1 MINIQ
6 NIDDNK
12 CFKWFLIRHLHP
24 VDYHPAIVRHVD
36 KDFARELDF
45 KDERILVKI
54 RDIHKI
60 KKKEMY
66 RISVFGYEN
75 KDKYPIY
82 VSINI
87 FQRHV
92 DLSLIGEEY
101 ERHYVLIKD
110 FNTFMYNHTLSR
122 GRKHFVV
129 IVYKRLVQ
137 QKN

>member
-1 MINIQ
+1 MLTKILQEN
-6 NIDDNK
+6 
-12 CFKWFLIRHLHP
+12 LILKTKEFSSKLE
-24 VDYHPAIVRHVD
+24 IFT
-36 KDFARELDF
+36 KL
-45 KDERILVKI
+45 
-54 RDIHKI
+54 

-82 VSINI
+82 ASINI

-101 ERHYVLIKD
+101 ERHYILIKD